1 MDLPNTVWKGMLAQA
16 SQNMAVSQ
24 SAPRTRQHPVLH
36 ISDGLVIL
44 CGGGGGAVQILQ
56 DQTTLREISKILR
69 INTSV
74 CGAVGPLFVHQ
85 LSIIFMDLI
94 NLYTTYR
101 QGGPC
106 TEGGRREGGETGL
119 SDLEMMSI
127 NGAVTLCETPW
138 RRKESS
144 RRGWPTSRP

>member
-24 SAPRTRQHPVLH
+24 SVPRTRQHPVLH

-44 CGGGGGAVQILQ
+44 CGGGAMQLLQ

-106 TEGGRREGGETGL
+106 TEGGRREERRACLT
-119 SDLEMMSI
+119 SRCSSM
-127 NGAVTLCETPW
+127 AVTLCETPW